1 MVVNQHRPAHFGRG
15 TLLEVTLMQLDWEKY
30 RSDFRK
36 LVDGFVRALGKFV
49 KVEKVEFDESISSN
63 YQDATITYFNRRV
76 KEVHIHAFADQLPD
90 NLELILCKLF
100 WSAGVDWWC
109 YRNNHSRNI
118 TVYNTKNI
126 FSTNKVLVG
135 IYGIPIYWAE
145 IDKGVVAEVLKPE
158 GAKKKLIFRDEIS
171 IFDIFD
177 FIVAAFTL
185 TQL

>member
-1 MVVNQHRPAHFGRG
+1 VQVN
-15 TLLEVTLMQLDWEKY
+15 WEKY

-36 LVDGFVRALGKFV
+36 LTEGFVRALGKFV
-49 KVEKVEFDESISSN
+49 KVEKVEFYESTGSN
-63 YQDATITYFNRRV
+63 YQDATITYFNPKAEKV
-76 KEVHIHAFADQLPD
+76 NIHAFADQLPA
-90 NLELILCKLF
+90 NLELMLSKLF
-100 WSAGVDWWC
+100 WSAGLDWWC

-118 TVYNTKNI
+118 TVYNTKDI
-126 FSTNKVLVG
+126 FSANKVLVE

-145 IDKGVVAEVLKPE
+145 IDKGVMVEVVIPDK
-158 GAKKKLIFRDEIS
+158 ARKKVIFRDEIS